1 MEKNAVAQRI
11 RAFRKLK
18 GFTQNELA
26 DRLDVSIAILGSI
39 ERGTRKPD
47 PKIIRKISDALG
59 IEPEELM
66 AASGSSSRHSS

>member
-1 MEKNAVAQRI
+1 MEKNAIAQRI

-26 DRLDVSIAILGSI
+26 DQLEVSIAVLGAI

-47 PKIIRKISDALG
+47 PKIIRKISEVLG
-59 IEPEELM
+59 IDPDELLP
-66 AASGSSSRHSS
+66 AAK

>member
-1 MEKNAVAQRI
+1 MEKNAIAQRI

-26 DRLDVSIAILGSI
+26 DQLDVSIAILGAI

-47 PKIIRKISDALG
+47 PKIIQKISDALG
-59 IEPEELM
+59 IDPEELLP
-66 AASGSSSRHSS
+66 AAK

>member
-1 MEKNAVAQRI
+1 MEKSSIAQRI

-26 DRLDVSIAILGSI
+26 VELGVSIAILGAI

-47 PKIIRKISDALG
+47 SKMINNISNILG
-59 IEPEELM
+59 IEPEELL
-66 AASGSSSRHSS
+66 AIANR